1 MEVDI
6 NAFKTRKFI
15 GNATINLVLTAM
27 SGLSA
32 STYSWGGEGSR
43 FGRGGDASTLDSEL
57 GRGALEKNFRIP
69 SFLVNWRLVSSSD
82 GTEDRSEESSEL
94 MLLVF
99 IKEGFGGK
107 EKCEVRA
114 SSRYLPTVR

>member
-1 MEVDI
+1 
-6 NAFKTRKFI
+6 
-15 GNATINLVLTAM
+15 VLTAI

-69 SFLVNWRLVSSSD
+69 SFFVNWRFVSSSD
-82 GTEDRSEESSEL
+82 GTEDRSEESDI
-94 MLLVF
+94 MLWLV
-99 IKEGFGGK
+99 
-107 EKCEVRA
+107 
-114 SSRYLPTVR
+114 L